1 MNIKKIKLSISY
13 NYYYRNMDIVMN
25 STMTWSSNLTSTNIE
40 SGDKFNR
47 RIPDHVTNNLVCG
60 VMISII
66 FLWTTCF
73 FCVFRSIYASGGS
86 GTLTVPN
93 HVRFGRSANVPIE
106 RHVVPNNT
114 INSSSHLKCPENSML
129 HHPDEA
135 TISNTSRNDHSS
147 TCFAYKLQMRLEKIT
162 PV

>member
-1 MNIKKIKLSISY
+1 
-13 NYYYRNMDIVMN
+13 MN
-25 STMTWSSNLTSTNIE
+25 STMTWSSNLTSTYAE
-40 SGDKFNR
+40 SEDKFNR
-47 RIPDHVTNNLVCG
+47 RIPDYVKTNLVCG

-73 FCVFRSIYASGGS
+73 FYVFCSIHASRVR
-86 GTLTVPN
+86 GTLTDPN
-93 HVRFGRSANVPIE
+93 HVRFGRSAKVPIE
-106 RHVVPNNT
+106 MHVVPNNT
-114 INSSSHLKCPENSML
+114 FSSSSHLKCPENSIL

-135 TISNTSRNDHSS
+135 KISNKSKNDHSS

>member
-1 MNIKKIKLSISY
+1 
-13 NYYYRNMDIVMN
+13 MDIVMN
-25 STMTWSSNLTSTNIE
+25 ATMSWSSNLTSTNTE

-73 FCVFRSIYASGGS
+73 VCVFRKIRASGVR
-86 GTLTVPN
+86 GTLTDPN
-93 HVRFGRSANVPIE
+93 NVRFGRSTKVPIE
-106 RHVVPNNT
+106 MHVVPNNT
-114 INSSSHLKCPENSML
+114 SNSSSYIKCPTNSRL
-129 HHPDEA
+129 HHPGRA
-135 TISNTSRNDHSS
+135 KTSKNSRNDHSNI
-147 TCFAYKLQMRLEKIT
+147 CIAYKLQMRLENIT